1 MAMGNLHF
9 GRRIALA
16 LAMFVAIAAGARG
29 ADAGAIADVKP
40 PFTFKIRVQT
50 ADGKPQPGVE
60 IRCLHPRAERG
71 KPIVDMTA
79 VSDETGLAQFNVT
92 QGDLAAD
99 RYFWFTFDEDK
110 WCGNS
115 GVGVSPLDNEFE
127 ETFIVAPAEEF
138 KLRVSDEH
146 GAPIDKARIFM
157 FTDHPKFPNV
167 ESGILFSGLGT
178 TTTTEGIGTIHFADV
193 PVVIL
198 TSAKGH
204 AASFARGARLTKD
217 KPYEI
222 TLLDG
227 QTIRG
232 KVLDDKGKPLG
243 GVSLR
248 AKRTDFSMNYS
259 ETFILNGETSPDGR
273 FELKNAPAGQYQV
286 SAVLKDA
293 RLPLSFDAAAVSV
306 GATKSPDPVTLK
318 AKPGAVIRG
327 KYFTTQP
334 KLKIADRRIDV
345 FIREENG
352 NSVSQEFKT
361 AADGSFSLTV
371 PPDQPGQL
379 TFMGV
384 LGFSEQIVI
393 PKKLGFLRS
402 RDSNADFD
410 AIPAGVHEGIEVHF
424 KLSAMVQGVVRDADG
439 NPVPE
444 MAVVTKYLR
453 KTDAKGAFRI
463 EVDPDT
469 TVTLGVQVPDENQ
482 TLYTSE
488 PFSVSEGQ
496 VVTKDVQLP
505 RSAMAIIKKSQNKDN
520 AIVGRVVGPDGKP
533 AAGAKVTLGNTTV
546 LSKNYGTPTWW
557 GGTIGPASL
566 LTDEDG
572 SFTFN
577 VLMPGRT
584 DLWAEDARN
593 CGFVRDVRTDE
604 VDVEIKLAPKGEKVS
619 VKGALLGADGKPEAG
634 ARVLAYA
641 NTGRPV
647 FAAQTLTDGA
657 GRFAIEF
664 TPKENQPNQHV
675 DLLAVSKSGAIA
687 WKMLPCAPVDGLKIQ
702 FKQPDGVSGRVAN
715 KEGKPVEGVRV
726 TLYNAAD
733 DDYGK
738 VFFLGAMES
747 DVPSAVTDADGRY
760 KISGIPAGGTISLR
774 ARHPN
779 YKQDFAWS
787 VPVGADR
794 NEAKEIVLENAMR
807 ISGTVRHAE
816 TKKPAANTTVTLET
830 STDVKCI
837 AVTDANG
844 QYTMNI
850 TDYVSAP
857 FNLTATGDGWEGTG
871 VFNKQFRPGMNVTGL
886 DFTVHKSLAARQAEW
901 RTEPG
906 RKTETKSMVAVID
919 DADPIN
925 HQKEK
930 YGDRLALYSADGSQQ
945 WALDG
950 LNTCQSPQAGHALGW
965 NPRDHSI
972 WSVELISGKVCKTD
986 LDGKKLW
993 EKQGAPEDKYKA
1005 RAVALDTKTGN
1016 GWILATSGN
1025 PNREIL
1031 ILGPEGNLIRKL
1043 PPTDAIDIAYS
1054 PHDDCFW
1061 VSGVKIKKIDRDG
1074 KTVFEYRPSAT
1085 FLYGPVAVDEK
1096 DGSAWVTE
1104 SFQPQIRGTQNRVL
1118 VFHPDGELRKEIPL
1132 EANPQ
1137 SIVIDSQRSRAWIAT
1152 TDGVIKINANGKILA
1167 RAPIKANSI
1176 DVEPGTGCVW
1186 VGGRDGVYRLDPQ
1199 GRMLAFIK
1207 SKRDS
1212 DKWVKVIPR

>member
-16 LAMFVAIAAGARG
+16 LAMFVAIAAGGRA

-50 ADGKPQPGVE
+50 ADGKPQPGLEV
-60 IRCLHPRAERG
+60 RCLHPRAERG

-79 VSDETGLAQFNVT
+79 VSDETGVAQFNVT
-92 QGDLAAD
+92 LGDLAAD
-99 RYFWFTFDEDK
+99 RFFWFTFDEDK

-138 KLRVSDEH
+138 KLRVTDEH

-204 AASFARGARLTKD
+204 ASSFARGARLTRD

-227 QTIRG
+227 QTVRG

-306 GATKSPDPVTLK
+306 GATKSPNPVTLK

-345 FIREENG
+345 YTHDENG
-352 NSVSQEFKT
+352 AFVSQEFKT

-371 PPDQPGQL
+371 PPDQRGQIM
-379 TFMGV
+379 FMGV
-384 LGFSEQIVI
+384 SGFSEQIVI
-393 PKKLGFLRS
+393 PKALGFLRA
-402 RDSNADFD
+402 RNNNADFD
-410 AIPAGVHEGIEVHF
+410 AIPAGVHEGLEVHF

-444 MAVVTKYLR
+444 LAVVTKYIR
-453 KTDAKGAFRI
+453 ETDAKGAFRTEI
-463 EVDPDT
+463 DPNT
-469 TVTLGVQVPDENQ
+469 TVTLEVQVPDENQ

-488 PFSVSEGQ
+488 PFYVSEGQ

-505 RSAMAIIKKSQNKDN
+505 RSAKAIIKKSQNKDN

-533 AAGAKVTLGNTTV
+533 VAGAKVTLGNTTV
-546 LSKNYGTPTWW
+546 LSRNYGTPTWQ

-566 LTDEDG
+566 RTDKDG

-577 VLMPGRT
+577 VLMAGRT

-604 VDVEIKLAPKGEKVS
+604 VEGEIKLAPKEEKVS

-634 ARVLAYA
+634 ARVLAYV
-641 NTGRPV
+641 NTGRPAV
-647 FAAQTLTDGA
+647 AAQTLTDGA
-657 GRFAIEF
+657 GRFSAEF
-664 TPKENQPNQHV
+664 TPKENKPNQYV

-702 FKQPDGVSGRVAN
+702 FKQPAGVSGRVAN
-715 KEGKPVEGVRV
+715 KDGKPVAGVKV
-726 TLYNAAD
+726 TLYDAAD

-738 VFFLGAMES
+738 MFFLGAMES
-747 DVPSAVTDADGRY
+747 DVPSAVTDADGRF

-774 ARHPN
+774 ARHPS
-779 YKQDFAWS
+779 YSQSYAWS
-787 VPVGADR
+787 VPVGSDR

-816 TKKPAANTTVTLET
+816 TKKPAADTTVTLET

-837 AVTDANG
+837 AVTDADG
-844 QYTMNI
+844 QYAMNV
-850 TDYVSAP
+850 TDYVSSP
-857 FNLTATGDGWEGTG
+857 MNLTATGDGWEGAG
-871 VFNKQFRPGMNVTGL
+871 VFEKQFRAGMNVTGL

-906 RKTETKSMVAVID
+906 RKTECKSMVAVID
-919 DADPIN
+919 DADPDFQQN
-925 HQKEK
+925 AKHH
-930 YGDRLALYSADGSQQ
+930 DTFRLYDGAGSQQ
-945 WALDG
+945 WVMDDF
-950 LNTCQSPQAGHALGW
+950 NTCEASFGVHTIAW
-965 NPRDHSI
+965 NAADQSI
-972 WSVELISGKVCKTD
+972 WSVETVSGRLMKTG
-986 LDGKKLW
+986 LDGKLIWQNERKPD
-993 EKQGAPEDKYKA
+993 EKIRPS
-1005 RAVALDTKTGN
+1005 ALAIDPRSGNIWVLTNVGN
-1016 GWILATSGN
+1016 GLLVLSPDGN
-1025 PNREIL
+1025 I
-1031 ILGPEGNLIRKL
+1031 IKDL
-1043 PPTDAIDIAYS
+1043 PIGGSDIAYS

-1061 VSGVKIKKIDRDG
+1061 VVGKKVQKVGRDG
-1074 KTVFEYRPSAT
+1074 KVLFTSTDEAAWLFGTIAVSAR
-1085 FLYGPVAVDEK
+1085 
-1096 DGSAWVTE
+1096 DGSVWVCE
-1104 SFQPQIRGTQNRVL
+1104 ARHPQIAGSKQRVL
-1118 VFHPDGELRKEIPL
+1118 VFSSNGKLKKEIAL
-1132 EANPQ
+1132 EERPK
-1137 SIVIDSQRSRAWIAT
+1137 SIVIDDEDKCVWIAT
-1152 TDGVIKINANGKILA
+1152 WGNVLKANMKGKIVA

-1186 VGGRDGVYRLDPQ
+1186 VGAEDGVYRLDPQ

-1207 SKRDS
+1207 SKGDS